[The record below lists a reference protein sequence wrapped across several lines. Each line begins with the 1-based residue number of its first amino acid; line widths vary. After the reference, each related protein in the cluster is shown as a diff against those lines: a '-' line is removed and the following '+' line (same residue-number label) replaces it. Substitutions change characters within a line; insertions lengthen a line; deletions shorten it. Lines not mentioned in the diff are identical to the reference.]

1 MDVSAKPQAFKALIL
16 PARQKLRFLLYLLWQ
31 RPWAFFNKLIGARHA
46 SRAASLSLLVC
57 LLAQLGACA
66 FSQRQV
72 NDIADNLRS
81 SSPEIA
87 LATLSK
93 LNAPNRDRG
102 QYLLDIGVL
111 QLLTGDFDNSIASLQ
126 SAKVVLEHLQA
137 LSISEN
143 LAAGTINET
152 LRAYSGTPGERVL
165 LNELLAISY
174 LMQGDLDA
182 ARVEV
187 LQADVLMNQLA
198 EADAVKGQL
207 ASARFL
213 AGLIFELRGE
223 WDDAMISYRKS
234 AQIMQQRG
242 QALPKA
248 LTDSLL
254 STSRRQHL
262 DEEYLAYVKQF
273 GYEPRELQRD
283 EGELIVFYWDGVVS
297 SKRQRFISVYVPELE
312 QYVSLALPY
321 YPPSNYLPR
330 HLSFNV
336 AGQRYSTEIIEDIET
351 LARQALD
358 ARQGEIYA
366 MSLARMVSKQQA
378 VQAAQK
384 ESQFA
389 GIVIN
394 LAGMFSEIAD
404 TRSWNMLPSSIQ
416 VARIPIAA
424 GQQSMPMPGI
434 PNGGNADAA
443 TDVLTIQPGQK
454 IVVLAPEI
462 SQQFF
467 SYSSQQ

>member
-1 MDVSAKPQAFKALIL
+1 LIFGKKQKP
-16 PARQKLRFLLYLLWQ
+16 RFLLYVFWKRQ
-31 RPWAFFNKLIGARHA
+31 GAFFSKPRAAALSR
-46 SRAASLSLLVC
+46 RAASLTILLC
-57 LLAQLGACA
+57 LMAQLNACG
-66 FSQRQV
+66 FNQRQV
-72 NDIADNLRS
+72 NDVADSLRT

-102 QYLLDIGVL
+102 QYLLDLGVL
-111 QLLTGDFDNSIASLQ
+111 QLLTGDFDSSIASLQ
-126 SAKVVLEHLQA
+126 SAKGVLENLQA
-137 LSISEN
+137 ISVSEN

-198 EADAVKGQL
+198 EANGVKGQL

-213 AGLIFELRGE
+213 GGLIFELEGE
-223 WDDAMISYRKS
+223 WDDAMISYRKA
-234 AQIMQQRG
+234 AQIMKQRG
-242 QALPKA
+242 QVLPKA
-248 LTDSLL
+248 LKDSLL
-254 STSRRQHL
+254 NTARRQQL
-262 DEEYLAYVKQF
+262 DEEYLTYVKQF
-273 GYEPRELQRD
+273 GYEARQLQHH

-297 SKRQRFISVYVPELE
+297 SIRQRFISVYVPELE

-330 HLSFNV
+330 HLSFNS
-336 AGQRYSTEIIEDIET
+336 AGQRYSTEIIEDVET
-351 LARQALD
+351 LARRALD

-366 MSLARMVSKQQA
+366 MSLARIVSKQQA

-424 GQQSMPMPGI
+424 GQQSMPIPGI
-434 PNGGNADAA
+434 SGNANAA
-443 TDVLTIQPGQK
+443 TDKITIKPGQK
-454 IVVLAPEI
+454 VVVLVPEI

-467 SYSSQQ
+467 SYSNQ

>member
-1 MDVSAKPQAFKALIL
+1 MRCKRTVSLTIL
-16 PARQKLRFLLYLLWQ
+16 F
-31 RPWAFFNKLIGARHA
+31 
-46 SRAASLSLLVC
+46 C
-57 LLAQLGACA
+57 LLAQLNACGLN
-66 FSQRQV
+66 QRQV
-72 NDIADNLRS
+72 NDVADSLRTS
-81 SSPEIA
+81 TPEIA

-102 QYLLDIGVL
+102 QYLLDLGVL
-111 QLLTGDFDNSIASLQ
+111 QLLTGDFDSSIASLQ
-126 SAKVVLEHLQA
+126 SAKVVLENLQA

-198 EADAVKGQL
+198 ETDTVKGQL

-213 AGLIFELRGE
+213 AGLIFELEGE
-223 WDDAMISYRKS
+223 WDDAMISYRKA
-234 AQIMQQRG
+234 AQIMKQRG
-242 QALPKA
+242 QVLPKA
-248 LTDSLL
+248 LKDSLL
-254 STSRRQHL
+254 NTSRRQHL

-273 GYEPRELQRD
+273 GYEARQPQPN
-283 EGELIVFYWDGVVS
+283 EGELIVIYWDGVVS
-297 SKRQRFISVYVPELE
+297 NKRQRFISVYVPELE

-321 YPPSNYLPR
+321 YPPSNYRPR
-330 HLSFNV
+330 HLSFTS
-336 AGQRYSTEIIEDIET
+336 AGQRYSTETIEDIET

-366 MSLARMVSKQQA
+366 MSLARIVSKQQA

-384 ESQFA
+384 ESPFA
-389 GIVIN
+389 GMVIN

-424 GQQSMPMPGI
+424 GQQSMPMPGNSNDANAA
-434 PNGGNADAA
+434 PNK
-443 TDVLTIQPGQK
+443 VTIKPGQK
-454 IVVLAPEI
+454 VVVLVPEV
-462 SQQFF
+462 SQLFF